1 MDNGST
7 TSYICI
13 PALRKG
19 GVDVDIE
26 KFKFESKINKEKL
39 VQDLIVNGFVK
50 NE

>member
-1 MDNGST
+1 MDIYPIRENKMDNGST

-26 KFKFESKINKEKL
+26 KFKFESKINK
-39 VQDLIVNGFVK
+39 
-50 NE
+50 